1 MMCIDI
7 YSQVQMARTV
17 YSGDSLDNSQ
27 VNGMVETLSGGA
39 QRHSL
44 ATQPAKLGRQ
54 RRTGHCRSRSQH
66 AWVRD
71 AARGWCLA
79 ICGLEGG
86 CDRARGVEVRLR
98 RMGAVRQAH
107 GGRKRKGAAILLA
120 CTSDNVTW
128 AWSRGRRNLARREGS
143 L

>member
-1 MMCIDI
+1 VHRYVLAGANGSHRVCILAIVWTIHKLMGWWKLYQGEHRDT
-7 YSQVQMARTV
+7 R
-17 YSGDSLDNSQ
+17 L
-27 VNGMVETLSGGA
+27 
-39 QRHSL
+39 RHSL
-44 ATQPAKLGRQ
+44 LNWVGSVGLVTAGP
-54 RRTGHCRSRSQH
+54 RSQH

-107 GGRKRKGAAILLA
+107 GGRKGKGAAILLA